1 MMTMFEQKTTLE
13 KERQEIRKQLDSQLA
28 KANINFEE
36 ETQKRV
42 AEALA
47 KVKDQNEKARS
58 DMEEFLK
65 TKIEK
70 NVSLEMQLD
79 ELRDAYLALEQSLSG
94 EDKTLQ

>member
-13 KERQEIRKQLDSQLA
+13 VERQELRKQLDSQLA

>member
-13 KERQEIRKQLDSQLA
+13 KERQELRKQLDSQLA

-70 NVSLEMQLD
+70 NVSLEM
-79 ELRDAYLALEQSLSG
+79 
-94 EDKTLQ
+94 

>member
-13 KERQEIRKQLDSQLA
+13 KERQELRKQLDSQLA

>member
-13 KERQEIRKQLDSQLA
+13 KERQELRKQLDSQLA

-47 KVKDQNEKARS
+47 KVKDQNEKART

>member
-13 KERQEIRKQLDSQLA
+13 KERQELRKQLDSQLA
-28 KANINFEE
+28 TANINFEE